1 MEGNLK
7 ELSSSAGKT
16 GSKDKIGSIGAVGT
30 TVAAARN

>member
-16 GSKDKIGSIGAVGT
+16 GSKDKIGSIGAAGT
-30 TVAAARN
+30 KLTFARD